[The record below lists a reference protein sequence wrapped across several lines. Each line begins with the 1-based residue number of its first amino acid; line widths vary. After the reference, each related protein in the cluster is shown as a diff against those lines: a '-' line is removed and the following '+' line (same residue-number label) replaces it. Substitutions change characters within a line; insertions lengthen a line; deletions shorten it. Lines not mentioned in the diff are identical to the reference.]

1 MKLSQIKMELA
12 KLLVQYSVIKTDNG
26 ILNFEG
32 KELLVGADV
41 YVEDENGEKVI
52 ATDGEYKTEDNKI
65 ITVVNGK
72 VESIVEVEIED
83 DVEPTEEV
91 TELEEEVVEDV
102 NKEEVVEETN
112 EPIEEVTEEIT
123 ELEEETN
130 KEDVNTEIE
139 NIRKEINE
147 LYNIIDSILKK
158 INESREQA
166 DTINDINERLKKIE
180 CSSVAHPATV
190 EFEQITTR
198 NNTGDAK
205 LDKFLNKYG
214 NK

>member
-72 VESIVEVEIED
+72 VESIVEIED

-112 EPIEEVTEEIT
+112 VEEVV
-123 ELEEETN
+123 EEEV
-130 KEDVNTEIE
+130 KMEDVNTAIDEL
-139 NIRKEINE
+139 RKEVNE
-147 LYNIIDSILKK
+147 LYKIVDSLLKK
-158 INESREQA
+158 VDESRAEA
-166 DTINDINERLKKIE
+166 DERFKKIE
-180 CSSVAHPATV
+180 CASVAKPAEE
-190 EFEQITTR
+190 EFEQITTF
-198 NNTGDAK
+198 NKTGNPK
-205 LDKFLNKYG
+205 VDKFLSSCYNK
-214 NK
+214 

>member
-72 VESIVEVEIED
+72 VESIVEIED

-91 TELEEEVVEDV
+91 TELEEEVVEEAV
-102 NKEEVVEETN
+102 KM
-112 EPIEEVTEEIT
+112 
-123 ELEEETN
+123 
-130 KEDVNTEIE
+130 EDVNTAIDEL
-139 NIRKEINE
+139 RKEVNE
-147 LYNIIDSILKK
+147 LYKIVDSLLKK
-158 INESREQA
+158 GDESRAEA
-166 DTINDINERLKKIE
+166 DERFKKIE
-180 CSSVAHPATV
+180 CASVAKPAEE
-190 EFEQITTR
+190 EFEQITTF
-198 NNTGDAK
+198 NKTGNPK
-205 LDKFLNKYG
+205 VDKFLSSCYNK
-214 NK
+214 

>member
-1 MKLSQIKMELA
+1 MKLSQIKLELA

-32 KELLVGADV
+32 NELLVGADV

-83 DVEPTEEV
+83 DVEPTEEI

-112 EPIEEVTEEIT
+112 VEVVEEEV
-123 ELEEETN
+123 
-130 KEDVNTEIE
+130 KMEDVNTAIDEL
-139 NIRKEINE
+139 RKEVNE
-147 LYNIIDSILKK
+147 LYKIVDSLLKK
-158 INESREQA
+158 VDESRAEA
-166 DTINDINERLKKIE
+166 DERFKKIE
-180 CSSVAHPATV
+180 CASVAKPAEE
-190 EFEQITTR
+190 EFEQITTVKK
-198 NNTGDAK
+198 TGDAK
-205 LDKFLNKYG
+205 VDRFLSAYCNI
-214 NK
+214 

>member
-1 MKLSQIKMELA
+1 MKLSQIKLELQ
-12 KLLVQYSVIKTDNG
+12 KLLLQYSVIKTDNG

-32 KELLVGADV
+32 NELLVGADV

-83 DVEPTEEV
+83 DVEPT
-91 TELEEEVVEDV
+91 TELEEET
-102 NKEEVVEETN
+102 NTEEVVEETN
-112 EPIEEVTEEIT
+112 EESTNVEEVV
-123 ELEEETN
+123 EEEV
-130 KEDVNTEIE
+130 KMEDVNTAIDEL
-139 NIRKEINE
+139 RKEVNE
-147 LYNIIDSILKK
+147 LYKIVDSLLKK
-158 INESREQA
+158 VDESRAEA
-166 DTINDINERLKKIE
+166 DERFKKIE
-180 CSSVAHPATV
+180 CASVAHPATV

-205 LDKFLNKYG
+205 LDRFLDRYG

>member
-32 KELLVGADV
+32 NELLVGADV

-112 EPIEEVTEEIT
+112 VEEVV
-123 ELEEETN
+123 EEEV
-130 KEDVNTEIE
+130 KMEDVNTAIDEL
-139 NIRKEINE
+139 RKEVNE
-147 LYNIIDSILKK
+147 LYKIVDSLLKK
-158 INESREQA
+158 VDESRAEA
-166 DTINDINERLKKIE
+166 DERFKKIE
-180 CSSVAHPATV
+180 CASVAKPAEE

-205 LDKFLNKYG
+205 LDRFLNNYG